1 MSVPSILIRFSQ
13 QFPVSGRRERL
24 SGARMSNAGIIIG
37 FSIGFIVFVIISV
50 IAYSQRRAQNAA
62 NVGYVLSER
71 AGKNIRILITK

>member
-1 MSVPSILIRFSQ
+1 MST
-13 QFPVSGRRERL
+13 
-24 SGARMSNAGIIIG
+24 AGMIIG